1 MYFVY
6 KLKSIFEYF
15 LLLHLP
21 SLHKL
26 EKKTCRG
33 RLLTEMPYIYPCL
46 HYLPVDISGAE
57 VGKVAE
63 LGGED
68 PLVVVRIR

>member
-1 MYFVY
+1 MNEIGMTI
-6 KLKSIFEYF
+6 S
-15 LLLHLP
+15 
-21 SLHKL
+21 SD
-26 EKKTCRG
+26 RNA
-33 RLLTEMPYIYPCL
+33 YIPLQHC
-46 HYLPVDISGAE
+46 LPVDISGAE